1 MCRVIDLKVSGQV
14 RLIRIIVIAAASAVG
29 TGGVWAGGDLP
40 TKFSNIGSIANTR
53 HNMTQR
59 QESGGPYGVL
69 MDAYRNDYGDVCVYC
84 HTPGSA
90 STPGV
95 QPEWNRTLKPTAY
108 QTYDQLGT
116 SSLTQTVSQPG
127 ANSLA
132 CLSCHDGQTAIDS
145 VIYMPG
151 VDRFQLSQATSQDN
165 AFLDAW
171 NNPSGPDA
179 TKHLGLNAVGC
190 LACHSPNAGVVGAGA
205 ADFTAA
211 FLGTDL
217 RNDHPVGVVYPEVNG
232 VGTDFRRPLGQS
244 GSTIFFDADSN
255 GSLDKGDVRLYSE
268 NGLAQVECG
277 SCHDP
282 HGVESAGAGSVF
294 KPTFLRVL
302 NSSSGL
308 CLTCHNK

>member
-1 MCRVIDLKVSGQV
+1 MPSHRFERFRQV
-14 RLIRIIVIAAASAVG
+14 RIKRIICITVISAVG
-29 TGGVWAGGDLP
+29 IGGVWAGGDLP
-40 TKFSNIGSIANTR
+40 SKFSNKRSIANTR

-59 QESGGPYGVL
+59 HKSGGLNGAL
-69 MDAYRNDYGDVCVYC
+69 MDPYRNDYGDVCVYC

-116 SSLTQTVSQPG
+116 SSLTQMVSQPG
-127 ANSLA
+127 ANSQA

-165 AFLDAW
+165 AFLDTW
-171 NNPSGPDA
+171 NNSSGTDA
-179 TKHLGLNAVGC
+179 TKHLGLDAVGC
-190 LACHSPNAGVVGAGA
+190 LACHSPNAGIVGAGA

-211 FLGTDL
+211 YLGTDL
-217 RNDHPVGVVYPEVNG
+217 RNDHPVGVIYPAVNG
-232 VGTDFRRPLGQS
+232 VGTDFKRPFGQS
-244 GSTIFFDADSN
+244 GSTSFFDANSN
-255 GSLDKGDVRLYSE
+255 GLLDKGDVRLYSE
-268 NGLAQVECG
+268 SGVAQVECG
-277 SCHDP
+277 SCHDA

-302 NSSSGL
+302 NTNSAL

>member
-1 MCRVIDLKVSGQV
+1 MTAI
-14 RLIRIIVIAAASAVG
+14 SAIGVG
-29 TGGVWAGGDLP
+29 TVWAGGDLP
-40 TKFSNIGSIANTR
+40 TKFSNTGSIANTR

-59 QESGGPYGVL
+59 QESGGPFGVL
-69 MDAYRNDYGDVCVYC
+69 MDSYRNDYGDVCVYC
-84 HTPGSA
+84 HTPGSS
-90 STPGV
+90 STTSV
-95 QPEWNRTLKPTAY
+95 QPAWNRTLIPTAY
-108 QTYDQLGT
+108 QTYDELGT

-132 CLSCHDGQTAIDS
+132 CLSCHDGQTAVDS

-165 AFLDAW
+165 AFLDTW
-171 NNPSGPDA
+171 NNSSGPDA
-179 TKHLGLNAVGC
+179 INHMGLNAVGC
-190 LACHSPNAGVVGAGA
+190 LACHSPNAGIVGAGA

-217 RNDHPVGVVYPEVNG
+217 RNDHPVGVTYPAVNG
-232 VGTDFRRPLGQS
+232 VGTDFNRPLGLS
-244 GSTIFFDADSN
+244 PITSFFDANNN
-255 GSLDKGDVRLYSE
+255 GLLDKGDVRLYLES
-268 NGLAQVECG
+268 GMPQVECG

-282 HGVESAGAGSVF
+282 HGVESAGEGSVF

-302 NSSSGL
+302 NTRSAL

>member
-1 MCRVIDLKVSGQV
+1 MPSHRFERFRQV
-14 RLIRIIVIAAASAVG
+14 RIKRIILITAVSAVG
-29 TGGVWAGGDLP
+29 VGIVWAGGDLP
-40 TKFSNIGSIANTR
+40 TKFSNKGSIANTR

-59 QESGGPYGVL
+59 QESGGPFGVL
-69 MDAYRNDYGDVCVYC
+69 MDSYRNDYGDVCVYC
-84 HTPGSA
+84 HTPGST

-108 QTYDQLGT
+108 QTYDQQGT

-127 ANSLA
+127 ANSLG

-151 VDRFQLSQATSQDN
+151 VDRFQLSQATLQDN
-165 AFLDAW
+165 DFLNTW
-171 NNPSGPDA
+171 NNTSGPDA
-179 TKHLGLNAVGC
+179 VVHLGLNGTGC
-190 LACHSPNAGVVGAGA
+190 LACHSPNAGDIGAGA

-217 RNDHPVGVVYPEVNG
+217 RNDHPVGVIYPAVNG
-232 VGTDFRRPLGQS
+232 VGTDLKQPFGQS
-244 GSTIFFDADSN
+244 GNTTFFDANSN
-255 GSLDKGDVRLYSE
+255 GLLDKGDVRLYSE
-268 NGLAQVECG
+268 SGVAQVECG

-302 NSSSGL
+302 NTNSAL